1 MHADAELR
9 VDPAPEILEGAR
21 RWLEAVRS
29 GAGAEFLAAYLTG
42 SVLTR
47 SFDPKHSH
55 VNVLVVA
62 RELPGTVLDA
72 LARAM
77 PPQKK
82 RPRYDGLFFTRRQIE
97 KSLDSFPIEWTEI
110 LERHLR
116 IDGQDVLSGLE
127 VSRDNLRL
135 QLEHEL
141 RAK

>member
-82 RPRYDGLFFTRRQIE
+82 RPRYDGHGARQSIQHRPRQ
-97 KSLDSFPIEWTEI
+97 LA
-110 LERHLR
+110 RHHQHVHV
-116 IDGQDVLSGLE
+116 GVL
-127 VSRDNLRL
+127 
-135 QLEHEL
+135 
-141 RAK
+141 